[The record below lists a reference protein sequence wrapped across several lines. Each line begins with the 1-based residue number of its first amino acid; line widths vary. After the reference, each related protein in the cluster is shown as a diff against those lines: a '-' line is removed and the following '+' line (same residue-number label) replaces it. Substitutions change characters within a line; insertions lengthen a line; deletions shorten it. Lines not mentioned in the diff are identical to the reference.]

1 MIPLKN
7 NILLLLLMLSGHFLS
22 GQCNPVSDSLAL
34 VSIYNN
40 SLGDSWTNKTN
51 WLVPGRK
58 IGTWF
63 GIKTNASGCV
73 ESISLPSNK
82 LNGFLPNE
90 LGDLT
95 ALKTLT
101 LTNNNLSGNLP
112 TTVGN
117 LKALEEINLSSN
129 KLNGPVHA
137 QFGSLP
143 KLKKLI
149 LNQNNFSGNL
159 PSSLGNLSDLTIMH
173 LHQNN
178 LNGPLPPALGKLAN
192 LEELLLSQNFFTGSI
207 PPDLGNCKKLKF
219 LILSQNNISGSIP
232 AEIGGMTELNFFYAD
247 ENQLT
252 GNIPASIGNLSN
264 LRELWLHRNK
274 LSGPI
279 PTQITQLPKLQKL
292 LLNENQL
299 TGIIP
304 PDIGKLEALVSMHL
318 AYNMLT
324 GGIPSSIGSLKN
336 LISLLLNKNMLSGSL
351 PATFTNLMSLN
362 SLDISDNRISGE
374 FPEDFGRLNAL
385 KRIYFSNNLMEGC
398 FPKSMQKF
406 CTLTESTN
414 VNANGYNFRGNT
426 NLIFQG
432 DFKRWCSGEGRAK
445 AVIASNSPLC
455 EGSELKLTGEG
466 GISFNWTGPGGF
478 TATGKSVTIPGV
490 TENQFGKYI
499 LAVVNENRCKDTT
512 FTNVT
517 SVSPVSVSGK
527 TVICEGDTIFLKA
540 SGGLTYAWTGP
551 NGFQSQSANPV
562 IPGASPAMAG
572 EYFVEITTNDCVI
585 KKSLTISFTKT
596 ATITSNS
603 PVCEGD
609 TLVISVS
616 NGSSFKWRGPENFTA
631 STPEIKIAGTKLSG
645 EGLYAV
651 TVVNENNC
659 AFTLEIPVKI
669 NARQM
674 LESDLVSGICD
685 DDASLSLPSEVDGFP
700 GSWSGSGVI
709 AEDLKFTFNPD
720 GLNGQIEIVFSPS
733 DAKACVSRLKKN
745 IFVSA
750 VDITAAEE
758 RPSLNE
764 ADNNGAALVNIQT
777 NRDDVQINYFGPQS
791 GSIPANNSSV
801 ILSDLPSGQY
811 LIIASDNLGCKD
823 SATVDI
829 RYLKSSFYL
838 PNVVVAGGSGDNGAF
853 YLKGQNVF
861 SYGMKIYDRWGGQV
875 FAEDNLTPN
884 INQSGW
890 IPQKGIQGVFVWVL
904 TLDTFEGTRMLTG
917 TLSVL

>member
-1 MIPLKN
+1 MTFLKN
-7 NILLLLLMLSGHFLS
+7 NILLLLLMLSVNFLS

-58 IGTWF
+58 ISTWF
-63 GIKTNASGCV
+63 GVKTNAAGCV

-82 LNGFLPNE
+82 MNGFLPNE

-112 TTVGN
+112 TTIGN

-143 KLKKLI
+143 KLRKLI

-159 PSSLGNLSDLTIMH
+159 PSSLGNLSELTIMH

-178 LNGPLPPALGKLAN
+178 LNGPLPAALGKLAN
-192 LEELLLSQNFFTGSI
+192 LEELLLSQNFFTGTI
-207 PPDLGNCKKLKF
+207 PPDFGNCKKLKF

-252 GNIPASIGNLSN
+252 GTIPSAIGNLSN

-274 LSGPI
+274 LSGPM
-279 PTQITQLPKLQKL
+279 PTQITQLLKLQKL

-299 TGIIP
+299 SGIIP
-304 PDIGKLEALVSMHL
+304 QDIGKLEALVSLHL
-318 AYNMLT
+318 ADNMLT
-324 GGIPSSIGSLKN
+324 GGIPTSIGSLKN
-336 LISLLLNKNMLSGSL
+336 LISLLLNKNMISGSL
-351 PATFTNLMSLN
+351 PASFTRLTSLN
-362 SLDISDNRISGE
+362 SLDISDNKVSGE
-374 FPEDFGRLNAL
+374 LPEDFGNLISL
-385 KRIYFSNNLMEGC
+385 KRIYCSNNLLEGC
-398 FPKSMQKF
+398 FPKSMQRF
-406 CTLTESTN
+406 CTLSESTN
-414 VNANGYNFRGNT
+414 ANANGYNFRGNA

-466 GISFNWTGPGGF
+466 GISFTWTGPGGF

-527 TVICEGDTIFLKA
+527 TVICEGDTILLKA
-540 SGGLTYAWTGP
+540 LGGLSYAWTGP

-562 IPGASPAMAG
+562 IPGASPSMAG

-609 TLVISVS
+609 TLIISVS
-616 NGSSFKWRGPENFTA
+616 NGSSFKWRGPDNFTA
-631 STPEIKIAGTKLSG
+631 STPEIKIAGTKPSG

-659 AFTLEIPVKI
+659 AFTLETPVKI

-674 LESDLVSGICD
+674 LEAELVSGICD
-685 DDASLSLPSEVDGFP
+685 EDASLSLPAEVDGYA
-700 GSWSGSGVI
+700 GTWSGTGVV
-709 AEDLKFTFNPD
+709 ADGLKFAFNPD
-720 GLNGQIEIVFSPS
+720 GLNGQKEIVFSPS
-733 DAKACVSRLKKN
+733 DARACVSRLKKN

-777 NRDDVQINYFGPQS
+777 NRDNVQINYFGPQS
-791 GSIPANNSSV
+791 GSIPADGSSL
-801 ILSDLPSGQY
+801 ILTDLPSGQY

-829 RYLKSSFYL
+829 RYLKASFYL

-875 FAEDNLTPN
+875 FAEDDLAPN

-890 IPQKGIQGVFVWVL
+890 IPEKGIQGVFVWVL
-904 TLDTFEGTRMLTG
+904 TLETFEGTRMLTG

>member
-1 MIPLKN
+1 MTFLKN
-7 NILLLLLMLSGHFLS
+7 NILLLLLMLSGNLLS
-22 GQCNPVSDSLAL
+22 GQCNPLTDSLAL

-40 SLGDSWTNKTN
+40 SLGDGWTNKTN

-58 IGTWF
+58 ISTWF

-73 ESISLPSNK
+73 ESISMPSNK
-82 LNGFLPNE
+82 MNGFLPNE

-112 TTVGN
+112 TTIGN

-129 KLNGPVHA
+129 KLNGPVQA

-143 KLKKLI
+143 RLKKLI

-159 PSSLGNLSDLTIMH
+159 PSSLGNLNDLTIMH

-178 LNGPLPPALGKLAN
+178 LNGPLPAALGKLVN

-219 LILSQNNISGSIP
+219 LILSQNNISGNIP
-232 AEIGGMTELNFFYAD
+232 LEIGGMTDLNFFYAD
-247 ENQLT
+247 ENQLSGT
-252 GNIPASIGNLSN
+252 IPPAIGNLSN
-264 LRELWLHRNK
+264 LRELWLHRNQ
-274 LSGPI
+274 LSGQI
-279 PTQITQLPKLQKL
+279 PAQITQLVKLQKL
-292 LLNENQL
+292 LLNNNNL
-299 TGIIP
+299 SGTIP
-304 PDIGKLEALVSMHL
+304 ANIGNLDALVSLHL
-318 AYNMLT
+318 SENT
-324 GGIPSSIGSLKN
+324 ISGTIPSSIGALKN
-336 LISLLLNKNMLSGSL
+336 LISLLLNKNMLSGAL
-351 PATFTNLMSLN
+351 PATFTNLTSLN

-414 VNANGYNFRGNT
+414 VNANGYNFRGNA

-445 AVIASNSPLC
+445 AVITSNSPLC
-455 EGSELKLTGEG
+455 EGSELKLSGEG
-466 GISFNWTGPGGF
+466 GISFTWTGPGGF
-478 TATGKSVTIPGV
+478 TATGKSVTIAGV

-499 LAVVNENRCKDTT
+499 LAVINENRCRDTT

-551 NGFQSQSANPV
+551 DGFQSQLANPA
-562 IPGASPAMAG
+562 IPGASPSMAG
-572 EYFVEITTNDCVI
+572 EYIVEITTNDCVI

-616 NGSSFKWRGPENFTA
+616 NGTSFKWRGPENFTA
-631 STPEIKIAGTKLSG
+631 STPEIKIAGTKVSS

-651 TVVNENNC
+651 TIVNENNC
-659 AFTLEIPVKI
+659 AFTLEEPVKI
-669 NARQM
+669 NARKK
-674 LESDLVSGICD
+674 LEAELVSGICD
-685 DDASLSLPSEVDGFP
+685 DDPVLALPAEVDGFP
-700 GSWSGSGVI
+700 GSWSGTGVV
-709 AEDLKFTFNPD
+709 AEGLKFAFNPR
-720 GLNGQIEIVFSPS
+720 GLNGTMEIIFSPS
-733 DAKACVSRLKKN
+733 DAKACVSRLKKD
-745 IFVSA
+745 IFISS
-750 VDITAAEE
+750 VDITTAEE

-764 ADNNGAALVNIQT
+764 ADNNGAALVTIQT
-777 NRDDVQINYFGPQS
+777 NRDNIQINYFGPQS
-791 GSIPANNSSV
+791 GSIPADGSSL
-801 ILSDLPSGQY
+801 ILTDLPSGQY
-811 LIIASDNLGCKD
+811 LIVASDNLGCRD

-829 RYLKSSFYL
+829 RYLKSAYYL
-838 PNVVVAGGSGDNGAF
+838 PNVIVAGGSGDNGAF

-884 INQSGW
+884 ISPSGW
-890 IPQKGIQGVFVWVL
+890 IPQKGIQGVYVWVL
-904 TLDTFEGTRMLTG
+904 TLETFEGTRMLTG